1 MPGDHASS
9 EDAERHTIVETG
21 FLLDSHS
28 NVVKDAD
35 ALRTAARAALE
46 GGPLPCRSFGTFVE
60 AALVPRGISLV
71 ESAGS
76 RPVKHF
82 VAVLLVAAAACSQA
96 TASDPTCT
104 RGPLPAAHQWS
115 VHLDDAPTA
124 AAADAGGV
132 VVTASGGT
140 VWAFDRAGREVWRTH
155 VAGAGLD
162 WPVIDGDLVVVPV
175 TTATGA
181 ACVALERASGA
192 ERWRADAGPGIVAAT
207 TAGGGRVVCAS
218 ARGRLVAVERG
229 VGRGAVVARHRG
241 LFQCR
246 TGRRLAPGRGRH
258 RPHFPPAAAVCPHH
272 AAGVVTV
279 VIRVRGHWIFSCWD
293 LATGAEA
300 RCGLDLGGVAP
311 ASAVAGAGNSV
322 FVVGSGSSH
331 EVALIDVDA
340 RQVRAAVA
348 TADAFDPANIPLVTG
363 RIAVVVDRSGQV
375 TAVDVATGRRRWR
388 ADLGTPILDA
398 KPAAAAGVVRIVD
411 WTGRVFA
418 LRLADGHRAA
428 PVDDTRRRDR
438 GGRRP
443 GRQGGGHAAARRRRR
458 APRRPRSRPGALGGR
473 GSRPLQCSVEPG
485 QSPRND
491 ARP

>member
-1 MPGDHASS
+1 M
-9 EDAERHTIVETG
+9 
-21 FLLDSHS
+21 
-28 NVVKDAD
+28 
-35 ALRTAARAALE
+35 
-46 GGPLPCRSFGTFVE
+46 
-60 AALVPRGISLV
+60 
-71 ESAGS
+71 
-76 RPVKHF
+76 KHF
-82 VAVLLVAAAACSQA
+82 VAVLLVAAAGVFAGHGIRPDVHA
-96 TASDPTCT
+96 RPAP
-104 RGPLPAAHQWS
+104 RGPPVVGAPGRRPDRRRRQRAACRDRVRRHR
-115 VHLDDAPTA
+115 V
-124 AAADAGGV
+124 
-132 VVTASGGT
+132 
-140 VWAFDRAGREVWRTH
+140 AFDHAGREVWRTH

-181 ACVALERASGA
+181 ACVALEQASGA
-192 ERWRADAGPGIVAAT
+192 ERWQADAGPGIVAAT
-207 TAGGGRVVCAS
+207 TAGGGRVVSRAHAAAWSRSKRAS
-218 ARGRLVAVERG
+218 
-229 VGRGAVVARHRG
+229 GAVLWSRDTEAYFDAGPVDVS
-241 LFQCR
+241 
-246 TGRRLAPGRGRH
+246 
-258 RPHFPPAAAVCPHH
+258 PPAAVAVDPTSHPPLPSAPHH

-293 LATGAEA
+293 LATGTEA

-363 RIAVVVDRSGQV
+363 GIAVVVDRSGQV
-375 TAVDVATGRRRWR
+375 TAVDVATGRRRWQ
-388 ADLGTPILDA
+388 AALGTPILDA

-428 PVDDTRRRDR
+428 PVNTR
-438 GGRRP
+438 GGTIGVVADPAARWWSRCGAAPAASASTASFPARSARGPVGP
-443 GRQGGGHAAARRRRR
+443 GRYNAR
-458 APRRPRSRPGALGGR
+458 SNPGIDPAR
-473 GSRPLQCSVEPG
+473 
-485 QSPRND
+485 